1 MPSPSTRASSSP
13 TPRQNT
19 GCVPRHVDWSVE
31 PACRRKSGRAS
42 ISRSRPTRAGKR
54 SGLGARSYRALARRS
69 ARALPPGP
77 PEHIDGD
84 KPNALWRASKDV
96 GSKRLAAWRSRASQ
110 SSTEAR
116 GFLRLEKVT
125 LTAGDIVTRP
135 SRELRAARAS
145 PRRRCRQSRWSPPR
159 AHAGPP
165 CPGRRAPWR
174 KRESPWTRRPLG
186 RREPR
191 GRAAA
196 GQRGG
201 GPASRPVAE
210 ARRAEPDRRGH

>member
-1 MPSPSTRASSSP
+1 MPSPSTRALSSP
-13 TPRQNT
+13 KPRQNT
-19 GCVPRHVDWSVE
+19 GCLPRHVDWSVE

-125 LTAGDIVTRP
+125 LSAGDIVTRP

-145 PRRRCRQSRWSPPR
+145 PRRRCRQSCWPPPKTRQGHR
-159 AHAGPP
+159 ARGADPLGESANRCRLAGLSGGVDHEPELLQNEEEAVRQA
-165 CPGRRAPWR
+165 GPWR
-174 KRESPWTRRPLG
+174 KHGVLS
-186 RREPR
+186 
-191 GRAAA
+191 
-196 GQRGG
+196 
-201 GPASRPVAE
+201 
-210 ARRAEPDRRGH
+210 